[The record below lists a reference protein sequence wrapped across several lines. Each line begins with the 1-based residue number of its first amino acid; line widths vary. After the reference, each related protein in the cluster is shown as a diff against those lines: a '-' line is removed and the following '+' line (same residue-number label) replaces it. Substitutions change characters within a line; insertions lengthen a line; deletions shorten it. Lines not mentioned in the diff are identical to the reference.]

1 MSRFSHREANP
12 PVILVHAALMAG
24 LFTVMSSSTALAQA
38 TQPAKPTVAPDLTGL
53 FTAPPTKVYKLSEGR
68 TMTAA
73 QIRAALD
80 AQIAGKLK
88 GPFLSARRTLSVKV
102 IDPSQLARESAEIM
116 AETKAAARQSA
127 NSPPAAH
134 PVGAPAGRAPELHQ
148 ESGRPVPPAGAP
160 TARASELSQESAR
173 PVPPA
178 GAPAGRAPTNNLPPG
193 PSGATTT
200 IGGDASAK
208 AGTPQQPCAERS
220 PYVATFKGTITP
232 GGVIGLT
239 GQCFGT
245 SGEIRILGTNS
256 NFLIKLQPAWTDTAI
271 AATIPADIT
280 GQIDQAVEVE
290 IVRADGK
297 KSADLNKVFIAAK
310 DPEIEVPA
318 DLVISVQ
325 CGNPA
330 GCSNR
335 QAVHQNDIQ
344 DNPPLLWGTDIWKV
358 QLAKGWQLTT
368 LST

>member
-178 GAPAGRAPTNNLPPG
+178 GAPAGRAPTNNPPPG

-220 PYVATFKGTITP
+220 LCRDLQRNDYTGRSHRPYWSMFRHLGRDTDLRDQLKFPYQASTGLDGHRHCRDHP
-232 GGVIGLT
+232 GRHNRPDRS
-239 GQCFGT
+239 
-245 SGEIRILGTNS
+245 SG
-256 NFLIKLQPAWTDTAI
+256 
-271 AATIPADIT
+271 
-280 GQIDQAVEVE
+280 
-290 IVRADGK
+290 
-297 KSADLNKVFIAAK
+297 
-310 DPEIEVPA
+310 
-318 DLVISVQ
+318 
-325 CGNPA
+325 
-330 GCSNR
+330 
-335 QAVHQNDIQ
+335 
-344 DNPPLLWGTDIWKV
+344 
-358 QLAKGWQLTT
+358 
-368 LST
+368 

>member
-127 NSPPAAH
+127 NSPPAAY

-148 ESGRPVPPAGAP
+148 ESGRPVPPAERQRLEHRSFRRSRHGPFLPPERRRAEHRP
-160 TARASELSQESAR
+160 TTRRQD
-173 PVPPA
+173 PPA
-178 GAPAGRAPTNNLPPG
+178 LQR
-193 PSGATTT
+193 PSG
-200 IGGDASAK
+200 
-208 AGTPQQPCAERS
+208 GTPAPRPEHRSSRVPSAHPMSRPSKERLLRAES
-220 PYVATFKGTITP
+220 
-232 GGVIGLT
+232 
-239 GQCFGT
+239 
-245 SGEIRILGTNS
+245 
-256 NFLIKLQPAWTDTAI
+256 
-271 AATIPADIT
+271 
-280 GQIDQAVEVE
+280 
-290 IVRADGK
+290 
-297 KSADLNKVFIAAK
+297 SAL
-310 DPEIEVPA
+310 
-318 DLVISVQ
+318 LVNVSAPRERY
-325 CGNPA
+325 G
-330 GCSNR
+330 S
-335 QAVHQNDIQ
+335 
-344 DNPPLLWGTDIWKV
+344 
-358 QLAKGWQLTT
+358 
-368 LST
+368 